1 MARTYVLKISKD
13 GRAVSG
19 LYSDFLTG
27 LGDLTT
33 KRASSVEFNC
43 DIQRWV
49 VELKVG
55 PYAQSCLIE
64 TFEKRQDA
72 LDAEV
77 AVLSRQHELGLIA

>member
-1 MARTYVLKISKD
+1 MARSYVLKISKD

-33 KRASSVEFNC
+33 KRASSVEFDG

-49 VELKVG
+49 VELKIG
-55 PYAQSCLIE
+55 PYAKACLLQ
-64 TFEKRQDA
+64 TFERREDA

-77 AVLSRQHELGLIA
+77 AVLSQQHKLGLIA